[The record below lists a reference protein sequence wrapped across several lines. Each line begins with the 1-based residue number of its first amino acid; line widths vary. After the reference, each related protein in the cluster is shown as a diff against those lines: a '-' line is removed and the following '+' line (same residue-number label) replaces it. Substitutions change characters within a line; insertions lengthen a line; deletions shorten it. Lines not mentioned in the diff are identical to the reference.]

1 MSKSVRPE
9 PSRKNP
15 YWIDRHRYYELTHF
29 CLQYPIWKSRYFSLG
44 DTVRSAATDN
54 VSVMSSSLNT
64 PTEDEAMRKLYY
76 KERMELLEQ
85 TAKETDE
92 VLAPYI
98 LLGVTEG
105 ISYDVIKVRLGI
117 PCGKDIY
124 YTLYRRFFWLLDK
137 KRG

>member
-9 PSRKNP
+9 LSDRNP
-15 YWIDRHRYYELTHF
+15 YWVDRHRYYELTHF
-29 CLQYPIWKSRYFSLG
+29 CLLYLIWKSRYFSLG
-44 DTVRSAATDN
+44 DTIRSAATDN
-54 VSVMSSSLNT
+54 VSVKSTSVSC
-64 PTEDEAMRKLYY
+64 PTEDEAMKKLYY
-76 KERMELLEQ
+76 KERMELVEQ

-105 ISYDVIKVRLGI
+105 VSYDIIKLRLDI
-117 PCGKDIY
+117 PCNRNVY